1 MILHLKCNKIAR
13 GIVIMDTTQQNSNAW
28 DKKVEEGSRYTQPV
42 SSKVIERSK
51 SGEWEITVTK
61 EKSVPRDWFPK
72 SLDGLKILC
81 LASGGGQ
88 QAPVLAA
95 AGADV
100 TVTDISRKQLEQDK
114 KVAERDGLTL
124 KTVQGDMSDLSDFED
139 EYFDIVVNPVSN
151 LFVKDVHLVW
161 NEVSRV
167 LKNRGILISGFTN
180 PLLWIFDDNQ
190 EQKGILDVKYSI
202 PSSTLDY
209 LPENA
214 VQDYVNSNQTIE
226 YAHTLE
232 DQIQGQVEAGLV
244 ITGFFEDDFGGTRIL
259 DKYIKTFIA
268 TRAVKLKLD

>member
-42 SSKVIERSK
+42 SSEVIERSK
-51 SGEWEITVTK
+51 SGEWEITVTT

-124 KTVQGDMSDLSDFED
+124 KQFKEICQT
-139 EYFDIVVNPVSN
+139 
-151 LFVKDVHLVW
+151 LVI
-161 NEVSRV
+161 
-167 LKNRGILISGFTN
+167 LKMNILILS
-180 PLLWIFDDNQ
+180 
-190 EQKGILDVKYSI
+190 
-202 PSSTLDY
+202 
-209 LPENA
+209 
-214 VQDYVNSNQTIE
+214 
-226 YAHTLE
+226 
-232 DQIQGQVEAGLV
+232 
-244 ITGFFEDDFGGTRIL
+244 
-259 DKYIKTFIA
+259 
-268 TRAVKLKLD
+268 